1 MQSMGRLDRYIVMTA
16 GGAFLAALSTLTGM
30 VWLTQILRRFDLV
43 TSQGQTILMFFTVT
57 GLALPTLIQLTAP
70 MALFLAITYTLNKLN
85 SDSEL
90 IVMGAAGFS
99 QWQLFRPLFLFALV
113 VTAVTAFLS
122 IEGGPLSIRMLRD
135 QLAVVN
141 ADIISN
147 VAQPGRFAAL
157 DRGLTFHIR
166 ERAPG
171 GALRGIF
178 VHDSR
183 DPKGATTYIADRG
196 QIVSS
201 DAGIFLV
208 LENGTMH
215 RSADK
220 SGSAS
225 MVEFKNYAFDM
236 SQLNTSEKSA
246 QASAGDIPFYE
257 LLWPSKDDPNLKI
270 EDNRYSK
277 TEGSRY
283 SKIEGSRNPEIEDS
297 RNLKIEDSR
306 IRVELHKRLSAPLY
320 PIAAF
325 IIPFAF
331 IGAPQT
337 TRQNRNASIS
347 GAALIFMAIEIAGFG
362 TWGFVQRNE
371 YAWFLPYLM
380 PLAAIVPGL
389 LVVGGF
395 IELRM
400 PASVQ
405 KLTSALMTR
414 LERLQPA

>member
-1 MQSMGRLDRYIVMTA
+1 
-16 GGAFLAALSTLTGM
+16 
-30 VWLTQILRRFDLV
+30 
-43 TSQGQTILMFFTVT
+43 
-57 GLALPTLIQLTAP
+57 
-70 MALFLAITYTLNKLN
+70 
-85 SDSEL
+85 
-90 IVMGAAGFS
+90 
-99 QWQLFRPLFLFALV
+99 LFALV

-122 IEGGPLSIRMLRD
+122 IEGGPLSVRMLRD

-183 DPKGATTYIADRG
+183 DPKGVTTYIADRG

-236 SQLNTSEKSA
+236 SQLNTSEKST

-270 EDNRYSK
+270 ED
-277 TEGSRY
+277 SRNL
-283 SKIEGSRNPEIEDS
+283 KIEDN

-362 TWGFVQRNE
+362 TWGFVQRYE

-389 LVVGGF
+389 LVVAGF

-405 KLTSALMTR
+405 KLTSALMAR
-414 LERLQPA
+414 LDRLQPA

>member
-1 MQSMGRLDRYIVMTA
+1 MTRSGAGMQSMGRLDRYIVMTA

-85 SDSEL
+85 GDSEL

-113 VTAVTAFLS
+113 VTVATAFLS
-122 IEGGPLSIRMLRD
+122 IEGGPLSVRMLRD

-183 DPKGATTYIADRG
+183 DPKGVTTYIADRG

-208 LENGTMH
+208 LEDGTMH
-215 RSADK
+215 RSAEK

-236 SQLNTSEKSA
+236 SQLNASEKSA
-246 QASAGDIPFYE
+246 QANAADMSFRD
-257 LLWPSKDDPNLKI
+257 LLWPKDEPNP
-270 EDNRYSK
+270 
-277 TEGSRY
+277 
-283 SKIEGSRNPEIEDS
+283 KIEGG
-297 RNLKIEDSR
+297 RNLK
-306 IRVELHKRLSAPLY
+306 VENGR
-320 PIAAF
+320 
-325 IIPFAF
+325 
-331 IGAPQT
+331 
-337 TRQNRNASIS
+337 
-347 GAALIFMAIEIAGFG
+347 
-362 TWGFVQRNE
+362 
-371 YAWFLPYLM
+371 
-380 PLAAIVPGL
+380 
-389 LVVGGF
+389 
-395 IELRM
+395 
-400 PASVQ
+400 
-405 KLTSALMTR
+405 
-414 LERLQPA
+414 

>member
-1 MQSMGRLDRYIVMTA
+1 MGRLDRYIVMTA

-85 SDSEL
+85 GDSEL

-122 IEGGPLSIRMLRD
+122 IEGGPLSVRMLRD

-183 DPKGATTYIADRG
+183 DPKGVTTYIADRG

-236 SQLNTSEKSA
+236 SQLNTSEKSS
-246 QASAGDIPFYE
+246 QASAADMPFYD
-257 LLWPSKDDPNLKI
+257 LLWPSKEDPNLKI
-270 EDNRYSK
+270 EDSRSKIPGNRS
-277 TEGSRY
+277 

-297 RNLKIEDSR
+297 RNLRIEESR

-405 KLTSALMTR
+405 KLTSALMAR

>member
-1 MQSMGRLDRYIVMTA
+1 MGRLDRYIVMTA

-85 SDSEL
+85 GDSEL

-113 VTAVTAFLS
+113 VTAITAFLS
-122 IEGGPLSIRMLRD
+122 IEGGPLSVRMLRE

-183 DPKGATTYIADRG
+183 DPKGVTTYIADRG

-362 TWGFVQRNE
+362 TWGFVQRYE

-389 LVVGGF
+389 LVVAGF

-405 KLTSALMTR
+405 KLTSALMAR
-414 LERLQPA
+414 LDRLQPA

>member
-1 MQSMGRLDRYIVMTA
+1 MQSMGRLDRYIIVTA

-70 MALFLAITYTLNKLN
+70 MALFLAVTYTLNKLN
-85 SDSEL
+85 GDSEL
-90 IVMGAAGFS
+90 IVMSAAGFS
-99 QWQLFRPLFLFALV
+99 QWQLFRPLFLFSLV

-122 IEGGPLSIRMLRD
+122 IEAGPLSVRTLRD
-135 QLAVVN
+135 QLAAVN

-183 DPKGATTYIADRG
+183 DPKGITTYIADRG

-201 DAGIFLV
+201 DAGMFLV
-208 LENGTMH
+208 LEDGTMH
-215 RSADK
+215 RSAETA
-220 SGSAS
+220 SGAS

-236 SQLNTSEKSA
+236 SQFG
-246 QASAGDIPFYE
+246 AGDKASQSSAADMPFYE
-257 LLWPSKDDPNLKI
+257 LLWPSKDAPNP
-270 EDNRYSK
+270 
-277 TEGSRY
+277 
-283 SKIEGSRNPEIEDS
+283 KIEGSRNS
-297 RNLKIEDSR
+297 KIEDNRNPKAEESR

-337 TRQNRNASIS
+337 TRQNRNAAIS
-347 GAALIFMAIEIAGFG
+347 GAALLFMAIEIAGFG

-380 PLAAIVPGL
+380 PVAAIVPGL

-400 PASVQ
+400 PAFVQ
-405 KLTSALMTR
+405 RLTSAVMAR

>member
-85 SDSEL
+85 GDSEL

-122 IEGGPLSIRMLRD
+122 IEGGPLSVRMLRD

-183 DPKGATTYIADRG
+183 DPKGVTTYIADRG

-236 SQLNTSEKSA
+236 SQLNTSEKSS
-246 QASAGDIPFYE
+246 QASAADMPFYD
-257 LLWPSKDDPNLKI
+257 LLWPSKEDPNLKT
-270 EDNRYSK
+270 EDSRSK
-277 TEGSRY
+277 IPGSRS

-297 RNLKIEDSR
+297 RNLRIEESR

-405 KLTSALMTR
+405 KLTSALMAR
-414 LERLQPA
+414 LDRLQPA

>member
-1 MQSMGRLDRYIVMTA
+1 MQSMGRLDRYIVVTA

-85 SDSEL
+85 GDSEL
-90 IVMGAAGFS
+90 IVMSAAGFS

-113 VTAVTAFLS
+113 VTAVTALLS
-122 IEGGPLSIRMLRD
+122 IEGGPLSVRMLRD

-141 ADIISN
+141 ADVISN

-183 DPKGATTYIADRG
+183 DPKAITTYIADRG

-201 DAGIFLV
+201 DAGLFLV
-208 LENGTMH
+208 LEDGTMH
-215 RSADK
+215 RSAETA
-220 SGSAS
+220 SGAS

-236 SQLNTSEKSA
+236 SQFG
-246 QASAGDIPFYE
+246 AGDKASQSSAADMPFYE
-257 LLWPSKDDPNLKI
+257 LLWPSKDDPNPKVEGSRNSKI
-270 EDNRYSK
+270 EDNR
-277 TEGSRY
+277 
-283 SKIEGSRNPEIEDS
+283 NPKAEE
-297 RNLKIEDSR
+297 SR

-337 TRQNRNASIS
+337 TRQNRNAAIS
-347 GAALIFMAIEIAGFG
+347 GAALLFMAIEIAGFG

-380 PLAAIVPGL
+380 PVAAIVPGL

-395 IELRM
+395 IELRT
-400 PASVQ
+400 PAFVQ
-405 KLTSALMTR
+405 RLTSAVMAR
-414 LERLQPA
+414 LDRLQPA

>member
-1 MQSMGRLDRYIVMTA
+1 MQSMGRLDRYIVVTA

-30 VWLTQILRRFDLV
+30 VWLTPILRRFDLV

-85 SDSEL
+85 GDSEL
-90 IVMGAAGFS
+90 IVMGASGFS

-113 VTAVTAFLS
+113 VTAITAFLS
-122 IEGGPLSIRMLRD
+122 IEGGPLSVRMLRA

-147 VAQPGRFAAL
+147 VAQPGRFGAL

-183 DPKGATTYIADRG
+183 DPKGVTTYIADRG

-236 SQLNTSEKSA
+236 SQLNTSEKSS
-246 QASAGDIPFYE
+246 QASAADMPFYD
-257 LLWPSKDDPNLKI
+257 LLWPSKEDPNLKI
-270 EDNRYSK
+270 EDSRSKIPGNRS
-277 TEGSRY
+277 

-297 RNLKIEDSR
+297 RNLRIEESR
-306 IRVELHKRLSAPLY
+306 IPVKTGKRLSAPLY

-389 LVVGGF
+389 LVVAGF

-405 KLTSALMTR
+405 KLTSALMAR
-414 LERLQPA
+414 LRRL

>member
-1 MQSMGRLDRYIVMTA
+1 MQSMGRLDRYILVTA
-16 GGAFLAALSTLTGM
+16 GGAFIAALSTLTGM

-85 SDSEL
+85 GDSEL
-90 IVMGAAGFS
+90 IVMSAAGFS
-99 QWQLFRPLFLFALV
+99 QWQLFRPLFLFSLV

-122 IEGGPLSIRMLRD
+122 IEGGPLSVRALRD
-135 QLAVVN
+135 QVAAVN

-147 VAQPGRFAAL
+147 VAQPGRFTAL

-183 DPKGATTYIADRG
+183 DPKGITTYIADRG
-196 QIVSS
+196 QIVST
-201 DAGIFLV
+201 DAGLFLV
-208 LENGTMH
+208 LEDGTLH
-215 RSADK
+215 RSAEAA
-220 SGSAS
+220 SGAS

-236 SQLNTSEKSA
+236 SQFNAGDKAA
-246 QASAGDIPFYE
+246 QALAADRPFRE
-257 LLWPSKDDPNLKI
+257 LLWPPDDPNLKI
-270 EDNRYSK
+270 E
-277 TEGSRY
+277 E
-283 SKIEGSRNPEIEDS
+283 
-297 RNLKIEDSR
+297 SR
-306 IRVELHKRLSAPLY
+306 IRVELHKRLSAPFY

-325 IIPFAF
+325 VIPFAF
-331 IGAPQT
+331 LGAPQT
-337 TRQNRNASIS
+337 TRQNRNAAIS

-380 PLAAIVPGL
+380 PLFAILPGL
-389 LVVGGF
+389 LVVAGL
-395 IELRM
+395 IDLRM
-400 PASVQ
+400 PAFVQ
-405 KLTSALMTR
+405 QLTSTVMAR

>member
-1 MQSMGRLDRYIVMTA
+1 MGRLDRYIVMTA

-43 TSQGQTILMFFTVT
+43 TSQGQTIVMFFTVT

-70 MALFLAITYTLNKLN
+70 MALFLAIAYTLNKLN
-85 SDSEL
+85 GDSEL
-90 IVMGAAGFS
+90 IVMSTAGFS
-99 QWQLFRPLFLFALV
+99 QWQLFRPFFLFAFL
-113 VTAVTAFLS
+113 VTAISAVLS
-122 IEGGPLSIRMLRD
+122 IEAGPLSVRVLRE
-135 QLAVVN
+135 QLAMVN

-183 DPKGATTYIADRG
+183 DPKGVTTYIADHG

-201 DAGIFLV
+201 DAGLFLV
-208 LENGTMH
+208 LEDGTLH
-215 RSADK
+215 RSSDK
-220 SGSAS
+220 ASGAS

-236 SQLNTSEKSA
+236 SQFNAGEKAA
-246 QASAGDIPFYE
+246 QANATDRPFLE
-257 LLWPSKDDPNLKI
+257 LLWPPEDDPNHKI
-270 EDNRYSK
+270 ED
-277 TEGSRY
+277 SR
-283 SKIEGSRNPEIEDS
+283 KIEGGRKIVGSRKIEDS
-297 RNLKIEDSR
+297 RNIEDSRKIEDSR

-320 PIAAF
+320 PLAAF
-325 IIPFAF
+325 VIPFAF
-331 IGAPQT
+331 LGVPQT
-337 TRQNRNASIS
+337 TRQNRNAAIA
-347 GAALIFMAIEIAGFG
+347 GAAFIFMAIEIAGFG

-380 PLAAIVPGL
+380 PLAAILPGL
-389 LVVGGF
+389 LVVAGF
-395 IELRM
+395 IDLRM
-400 PASVQ
+400 PAFVQ
-405 KLTSALMTR
+405 QLTSTVMAR
-414 LERLQPA
+414 FERLQPA

>member
-1 MQSMGRLDRYIVMTA
+1 MGRLDRYIVMTA

-85 SDSEL
+85 GDSEL

-113 VTAVTAFLS
+113 VTAITAFLS
-122 IEGGPLSIRMLRD
+122 IEGGPLSVRMLRE

-183 DPKGATTYIADRG
+183 DPKGVTTYIADRG

-347 GAALIFMAIEIAGFG
+347 GAAFIFMAIEIAGFG
-362 TWGFVQRNE
+362 TWGFVQRYE

-389 LVVGGF
+389 LVVAGF

-405 KLTSALMTR
+405 KLTSALMAR
-414 LERLQPA
+414 LDRLQPA

>member
-183 DPKGATTYIADRG
+183 DPKGVTTYIADRG

-362 TWGFVQRNE
+362 TWGFVQRYE

-389 LVVGGF
+389 LVVAGF

-405 KLTSALMTR
+405 KLTSALMAR
-414 LERLQPA
+414 LDRLQPA

>member
-85 SDSEL
+85 GDSEL

-122 IEGGPLSIRMLRD
+122 IEGGPLSVRMLRD

-225 MVEFKNYAFDM
+225 MVEFKTYAFDM

-246 QASAGDIPFYE
+246 QANAGDMPFYE

-270 EDNRYSK
+270 EDSRNSK
-277 TEGSRY
+277 IVGSRN
-283 SKIEGSRNPEIEDS
+283 SKIEGGRNPEIEDS
-297 RNLKIEDSR
+297 RNPKAEDSR

-362 TWGFVQRNE
+362 TWGFVQRYE

-389 LVVGGF
+389 LVVAGF

-405 KLTSALMTR
+405 KLTTALMAR

>member
-85 SDSEL
+85 GDSEL

-113 VTAVTAFLS
+113 VTTATAFLS
-122 IEGGPLSIRMLRD
+122 IEGGPLSVRMLRE

-171 GALRGIF
+171 GTLRGIF
-178 VHDSR
+178 VNDSR
-183 DPKGATTYIADRG
+183 DPKGVTTYIADRG

-201 DAGIFLV
+201 DSGMFLV

-215 RSADK
+215 RSAEK

-236 SQLNTSEKSA
+236 SQLNASEKST
-246 QASAGDIPFYE
+246 QASAADMSFRD
-257 LLWPSKDDPNLKI
+257 LLWPKDDPNP
-270 EDNRYSK
+270 
-277 TEGSRY
+277 
-283 SKIEGSRNPEIEDS
+283 KIEGN
-297 RNLKIEDSR
+297 RNLKVEESR
-306 IRVELHKRLSAPLY
+306 IRVELHKRFSAPFY

-331 IGAPQT
+331 IGSPQT
-337 TRQNRNASIS
+337 TRQNRNASIA
-347 GAALIFMAIEIAGFG
+347 GAALIFMVIEIAGFG

-389 LVVGGF
+389 LVVAGF

-400 PASVQ
+400 PAFVQ
-405 KLTSALMTR
+405 QLTSALMAR
-414 LERLQPA
+414 FERLQPA